1 MFSVRLVK
9 KDARSTI
16 MQVLASVIMFSLA
29 YSIIAEV
36 LSMLSTKI
44 SYGNLD
50 FEAYY
55 NALMSGVEPELP
67 ETSPY
72 GSYLTMAIFIMITI
86 LGAGFMNACLLV
98 SRKRK
103 AGIGE
108 MFDVFAI
115 FGRVMGVTLLSYL
128 YTFLWSLLF
137 IIPGIVASYRYSM
150 AVYIVLERNDVS
162 ISDSIRMSKE
172 MTMGSKAKLF
182 LLDMS
187 FLPWT
192 IVSYA
197 GVFIFPNSM
206 ALITA
211 WNIIIR
217 AIWLPYHGVSHA
229 NAYNILSNWQPE
241 ADVIIEEIQE

>member
-1 MFSVRLVK
+1 MFSVSLVK

-16 MQVLASVIMFSLA
+16 MQVLSSVIIFSLA

-44 SYGNLD
+44 SYGSLD

-72 GSYLTMAIFIMITI
+72 GSYLSMAIFIMSTV
-86 LGAGFMNACLLV
+86 LGVGFMNACLLV

-103 AGIGE
+103 AGVGE
-108 MFDVFAI
+108 IFDVFAI
-115 FGRVMGVTLLSYL
+115 FGRVLGVTLLSYL

-150 AVYIVLERNDVS
+150 AVYIILERNDVS
-162 ISDSIRMSKE
+162 ISESIRMSKE
-172 MTMGSKAKLF
+172 LTMGSKGKLF
-182 LLDMS
+182 LLDIS
-187 FLPWT
+187 FLPWS
-192 IVSYA
+192 IASFA
-197 GVFIFPNSM
+197 GLFIFPNSI

-211 WNIIIR
+211 WSIIIG
-217 AIWLPYHGVSHA
+217 AIWMPYHGVSHA
-229 NAYNILSNWQPE
+229 NAYNILSSWQHE
-241 ADVIIEEIQE
+241 ADVVIEEIKE